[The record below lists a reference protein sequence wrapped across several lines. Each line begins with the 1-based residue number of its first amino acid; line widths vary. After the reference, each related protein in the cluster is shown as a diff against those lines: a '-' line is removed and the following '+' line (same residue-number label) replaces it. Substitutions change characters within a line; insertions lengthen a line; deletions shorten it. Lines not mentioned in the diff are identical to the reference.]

1 MYIYQRDL
9 SVESWSLFMFSF
21 VFIYNR
27 RGDGDAPRM
36 HIILKG
42 PVCKTLAKAIH
53 KVRQR

>member
-1 MYIYQRDL
+1 MDL